1 MPSTR
6 TNTKGGCN
14 EIYVM
19 DQSIEGKILELQA
32 KKAALSKGP
41 MVNLSQA
48 EVPAARWA
56 QMTCLFDL

>member
-1 MPSTR
+1 
-6 TNTKGGCN
+6 
-14 EIYVM
+14 M